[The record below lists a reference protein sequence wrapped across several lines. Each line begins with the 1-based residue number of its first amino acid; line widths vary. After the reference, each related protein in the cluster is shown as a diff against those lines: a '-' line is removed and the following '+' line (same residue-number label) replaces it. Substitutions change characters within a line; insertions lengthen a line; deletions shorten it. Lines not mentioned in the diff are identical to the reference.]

1 MAKTISVL
9 VLRLEGVLQS
19 WGEHA
24 KWNYRDSAS
33 MPTKSGIMGLLGCA
47 LGWEREDKRFLDL
60 QCQFKMVVRADR
72 QGKSIC
78 DFHTVQ
84 STNLLNA
91 EGKHRGSKGEY
102 ATLVTNRYYLQD
114 ACFTVFLIG
123 ERDFLQKLEN
133 ALQKPQWSLYLGRKS
148 CVPSR
153 PILYE
158 NVQDYET
165 IEQVIKAIKDFPLA
179 ERADNSV
186 MLETEDLENFEGNIL
201 YRPDEFTEIHREFAN
216 RTVKR
221 TKFIK
226 ENTEE
231 HKNVSD

>member
-60 QCQFKMVVRADR
+60 QSQFKIVVRADR
-72 QGKSIC
+72 QGNSIC

-123 ERDFLQKLEN
+123 ERDFLKTLET
-133 ALQKPQWSLYLGRKS
+133 ALQKPQWPLYLGRKS

-153 PILYE
+153 PVLYG
-158 NVQDYET
+158 NVREYET
-165 IEQVIKAIKDFPLA
+165 IEQAVKDIPLA
-179 ERADNSV
+179 ERVDKSI
-186 MLETEDLENFEGNIL
+186 MLEIEDDFENFTGNIL
-201 YRPDEFTEIHREFAN
+201 YRPDEFTEVHREFAN
-216 RTVKR
+216 RTVMR
-221 TKFIK
+221 AKFIK

-231 HKNVSD
+231 NQNVSD